1 MSSVRDSGA
10 SVQSRDGTRQ
20 TVSCNGEE
28 TPMSLYTLALFVH
41 VCGALGLFA
50 GLGALLFG
58 AAALQRAQRVEQV
71 RMLAMLI
78 TVSGNLT
85 AISIVILGIAGFSMA
100 VTVWGIRATWII
112 VATISFVP
120 LLPGSLL
127 VINPR
132 VRAIAR
138 QAREAPDG
146 LLPKGLALRVR
157 DPLLVTG
164 LSVYVACLF
173 GIVFLMTNKPPLAT
187 SLVVMMVA
195 LALGLA
201 LGVPLW
207 LAARRA
213 PASHARAE

>member
-1 MSSVRDSGA
+1 VSV
-10 SVQSRDGTRQ
+10 
-20 TVSCNGEE
+20 
-28 TPMSLYTLALFVH
+28 YTLALFVH

-78 TVSGNLT
+78 TVSGNLA
-85 AISIVILGIAGFSMA
+85 AISIVILGIAGFYMA

-112 VATISFVP
+112 VATISFAP
-120 LLPGSLL
+120 LAPGSLL
-127 VINPR
+127 VIDPR

-138 QAREAPDG
+138 LAREAPDG
-146 LLPKGLALRVR
+146 RLPEGLALRVR

-173 GIVFLMTNKPPLAT
+173 GIVFLMTNKPPVAA
-187 SLVVMMVA
+187 SIVVMMVA

-201 LGVPLW
+201 FGVPLW

-213 PASHARAE
+213 PASHASAE